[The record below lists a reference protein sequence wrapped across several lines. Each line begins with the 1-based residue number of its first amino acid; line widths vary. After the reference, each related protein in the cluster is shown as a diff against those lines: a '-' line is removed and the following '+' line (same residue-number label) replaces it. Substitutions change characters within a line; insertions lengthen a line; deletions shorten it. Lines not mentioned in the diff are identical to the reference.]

1 VLDADMGGTTMEIIG
16 VLVKWEDARV
26 HVSMMRDRFGKR
38 NVIVKRKGATS
49 HEIL

>member
-1 VLDADMGGTTMEIIG
+1 MEGTIIEIIG
-16 VLVKWEDARV
+16 VLVRWKDAHT
-26 HVSMMRDRFGKR
+26 HVSMMRDRFEKR